1 VKGFTG
7 RVLAGLVATAAMF
20 ALAAP
25 AQAAPPAN
33 DNLATAT
40 TIQSVLPQ
48 TTSGTLAEATIQ
60 GTDEPNHS
68 GTPFPMVGS
77 VWYAWTSPA
86 SPMKVKLSVCADM
99 PTGPNPAVA
108 VYRGDT
114 ITALTQ
120 DATSRLNCIL
130 KFTAAPST
138 PYKIVVYS
146 ISSATTSFQ
155 LALRQLNP
163 PANDDFANAATIP
176 ANLPQTVNGTNLD
189 ATPEPSE
196 PTISAGGPNASVWY
210 EWTPL
215 ADVRAKIE
223 QCDQL
228 HEEPTNT
235 PVVVYT
241 GDTLGSLT
249 KVADN
254 IHSCRLQ
261 FDALGGTTYR
271 IVVDTDSFVA
281 EGPFQLDFRQLAPPS
296 NDDLA
301 NAQVLPPGPLQ
312 NVTGTTVDAT
322 IESGEPN
329 HFGPGC
335 GPCPP
340 SIGPPSSVWYSW
352 TSDSSG
358 GATTIDACDA
368 IFLFSVAVY
377 TGDSYP
383 LTAAAPNN
391 GACSQTFTASPSTTY
406 KVAVASHN
414 EDTFTLNPTTT
425 PPEGNPG
432 PSPGP
437 TTQGPT
443 GRRAKALKKCKKK
456 HGKAHKK
463 CVKRAK
469 RLPV

>member
-1 VKGFTG
+1 MIAA
-7 RVLAGLVATAAMF
+7 AGTFAVAS
-20 ALAAP
+20 P
-25 AQAAPPAN
+25 AFAAPPAN
-33 DNLATAT
+33 DNFESAAPPLT
-40 TIQSVLPQ
+40 LPQ
-48 TTSGTLAEATIQ
+48 TVSGTLAEATIQ
-60 GTDEPNHS
+60 SGEPNHS
-68 GTPFPMVGS
+68 AFPAASS
-77 VWYAWTSPA
+77 VWYQWTPA
-86 SPMKVKLSVCADM
+86 SAAAVKLSVCSS
-99 PTGPNPAVA
+99 TGGPVPGIA
-108 VYRGDT
+108 VYHGT
-114 ITALTQ
+114 TLAGLTP
-120 DATSRLNCIL
+120 DASDLNCIV
-130 KFTAAPST
+130 KFHAEAGT
-138 PYKIVVYS
+138 PYKIAVFS
-146 ISSATTSFQ
+146 LNSSAGAFQ
-155 LALRQLNP
+155 LQFSQLNP
-163 PANDDFANAATIP
+163 PVNDDFANASVLA
-176 ANLPQTVNGTNLD
+176 ASLPQTVNGTNLD

-210 EWTPL
+210 KWTPL

-223 QCDQL
+223 YCDQL
-228 HEEPTNT
+228 REEPTNT

-241 GDTLGSLT
+241 GGTLGSLT

-254 IHSCRLQ
+254 VHSCRLH

-271 IVVDTDSFVA
+271 IVVDTDSFLP

-301 NAQVLPPGPLQ
+301 NAQALPPGPLQ

-322 IESGEPN
+322 IESAEPN

-340 SIGPPSSVWYSW
+340 AIGPPSSVWYWW

-358 GATTIDACDA
+358 GPTAIDACDA

-383 LTAAAPNN
+383 LTAAAPND
-391 GACSQTFTASPSTTY
+391 GACSQTFTAAPSTTY
-406 KVAVASHN
+406 KIAVASHN
-414 EDTFTLNPTTT
+414 EDTFTLNPTT
-425 PPEGNPG
+425 PPGGNPG
-432 PSPGP
+432 PSPAP

-456 HGKAHKK
+456 RGKARTK